1 MDGGQSGEDLIAS
14 LSPRRRSPAYAWAS
28 RTVRT
33 YIGGEGRASGILL
46 PTMARSPE
54 PQLVAVPDHN
64 NDADADNDN
73 NSDSGSDGD
82 EGEQEVYEVEAIH
95 ASRYDPVAKS
105 MR

>member
-1 MDGGQSGEDLIAS
+1 M
-14 LSPRRRSPAYAWAS
+14 P
-28 RTVRT
+28 
-33 YIGGEGRASGILL
+33 
-46 PTMARSPE
+46 RSPE
-54 PQLVAVPDHN
+54 PQLVAVPDH
-64 NDADADNDN
+64 DNDNDNNNN

>member
-1 MDGGQSGEDLIAS
+1 M
-14 LSPRRRSPAYAWAS
+14 PAM
-28 RTVRT
+28 
-33 YIGGEGRASGILL
+33 L
-46 PTMARSPE
+46 RSPE
-54 PQLVAVPDHN
+54 PQLVAVPDRN
-64 NDADADNDN
+64 NDNEN